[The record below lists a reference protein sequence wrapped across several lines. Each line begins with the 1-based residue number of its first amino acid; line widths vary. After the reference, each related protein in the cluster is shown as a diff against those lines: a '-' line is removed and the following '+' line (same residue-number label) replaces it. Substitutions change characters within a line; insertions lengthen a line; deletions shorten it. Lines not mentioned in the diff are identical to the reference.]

1 MKKTYLKL
9 IGIIVV
15 FFVGMGVGAGG
26 LWLIVQNNT
35 ELRYHL
41 LERSTLNQPQAQIAE
56 FVQAIVRGERSTALE
71 LWEVKNADT
80 QSELTRRRESVIS
93 DLMNAGI
100 SPDYMV
106 LRVEWW
112 TTCCE
117 PSVTCDSRNAGGAR
131 MMVQFLDKNGQPI
144 LYTFD
149 IFTREQPYWGSAA
162 GYPPREWVIR
172 EVYAYGQE
180 PLFWTRIYESQ
191 VRYLQP

>member
-93 DLMNAGI
+93 DLINAGI

-172 EVYAYGQE
+172 EVYAYGQK